1 MSRAKGPRLHLKRY
15 KSGERYWIIRDR
27 AAELGTGCREGQLAE
42 AERRLAAYIAEKY
55 QPETRARALREV
67 LIADVVNLYLNEVMP
82 HVANP
87 SFIAYTAEPV
97 LEWWGPKTLADVRGR
112 SCRDYVEPP
121 SIADACDGSAWCG
134 HERHAR
140 HAQATSRL
148 EYQRP
153 FRCP

>member
-82 HVANP
+82 S
-87 SFIAYTAEPV
+87 SFPF
-97 LEWWGPKTLADVRGR
+97 DV
-112 SCRDYVEPP
+112 V
-121 SIADACDGSAWCG
+121 
-134 HERHAR
+134 
-140 HAQATSRL
+140 TSPRPRL
-148 EYQRP
+148 ERIQQFGRISQ
-153 FRCP
+153 CESVISDA